1 LAVPQPTG
9 DPILSK
15 LETEIKNE
23 ITKATKALAG
33 NLAVSSLED
42 ALFTC
47 LATME
52 GGRQVKEHPPDS
64 YCSRCSQEIPSKWNT
79 TYGAEHYTAVH
90 TFVQMH

>member
-1 LAVPQPTG
+1 LAFPQPTV
-9 DPILSK
+9 DQKLSK

-52 GGRQVKEHPPDS
+52 GGRQ
-64 YCSRCSQEIPSKWNT
+64 
-79 TYGAEHYTAVH
+79 
-90 TFVQMH
+90 

>member
-1 LAVPQPTG
+1 LAFPQPTV
-9 DPILSK
+9 DQILSK

-52 GGRQVKEHPPDS
+52 GGRQVYK
-64 YCSRCSQEIPSKWNT
+64 NT
-79 TYGAEHYTAVH
+79 RQTIIVADAAKKFQANGT
-90 TFVQMH
+90 